1 MENTMKSLSIIAE
14 MIPKNNPRFFI
25 KRITSLLI
33 TFYMSYLFFH
43 FVVLNEFTINNTL
56 VIVVNI
62 WAGHIF
68 LNISTLGVMKNRTF
82 GDLLVKVE
90 YQGFRRNI
98 DQIYQIAM
106 RSIITATL
114 FYIVA
119 FCNYLA
125 GFSLYA
131 MITSLILAI
140 VLNCHNITIN
150 HTKLSV
156 INWVTGTLALKSQ
169 KNGFGHVLSK
179 FSRKAN

>member
-1 MENTMKSLSIIAE
+1 
-14 MIPKNNPRFFI
+14 
-25 KRITSLLI
+25 
-33 TFYMSYLFFH
+33 
-43 FVVLNEFTINNTL
+43 
-56 VIVVNI
+56 VIVVKI

-98 DQIYQIAM
+98 DQIYQIAV
-106 RSIITATL
+106 RSIITSTL
-114 FYIVA
+114 FYIVV
-119 FCNYLA
+119 FCNYLV

-140 VLNCHNITIN
+140 VLNCYNITIN

-156 INWVTGTLALKSQ
+156 IDWVTGTLTLKSH
-169 KNGFGHVLSK
+169 KNI
-179 FSRKAN
+179 